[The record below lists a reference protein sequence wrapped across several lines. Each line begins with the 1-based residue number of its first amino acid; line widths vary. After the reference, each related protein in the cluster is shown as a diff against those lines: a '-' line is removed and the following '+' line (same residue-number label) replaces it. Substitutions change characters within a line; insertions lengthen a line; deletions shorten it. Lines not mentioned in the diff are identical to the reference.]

1 MPRGA
6 RAPPVGTRAVTM
18 KGWGMVPNT
27 LEEWLLVGSLLV
39 LAGVLAVRLASRT
52 GLPSMLLFLGLG
64 LLLGES
70 GLGHIKFSNYD
81 LTRDLGLAALAVIL
95 AEGGLT
101 TRWKSVRPVLG
112 FATVMATVGVF
123 VSVAVVSLAGYYLLP
138 RCAHRRARRC

>member
-1 MPRGA
+1 MPAGDA
-6 RAPPVGTRAVTM
+6 SSFM
-18 KGWGMVPNT
+18 KGWGMVPNS
-27 LEEWLLVGSLLV
+27 LEEWVLVGSLLV
-39 LAGVLAVRLASRT
+39 LAAVIAVRLASRT

-64 LLLGES
+64 LLLGEA
-70 GLGHIKFSNYD
+70 GIGHVTFSDYD
-81 LTRDLGLAALAVIL
+81 LTRDLGLAALAIIL

-112 FATVMATVGVF
+112 FATVLATVGVF